1 MRPYIWV
8 METVGV
14 GFLKREREYHAR
26 VYEWYDLWYLNH
38 LCGDGGASNSNTPP
52 SERGEISKFV

>member
-1 MRPYIWV
+1 MCG
-8 METVGV
+8 MC
-14 GFLKREREYHAR
+14 LKREREYAG

-52 SERGEISKFV
+52 SERGEISKSV